1 MRRVKFIIRPHP
13 RAFPFWSIRGSDNP
27 GGRGGWQEFR
37 PHLTEEEK
45 EEPRVIT
52 LVEVAG
58 ETSSQVWDFLVC
70 IAIASSLAGG
80 GKGGLR

>member
-1 MRRVKFIIRPHP
+1 M
-13 RAFPFWSIRGSDNP
+13 
-27 GGRGGWQEFR
+27 
-37 PHLTEEEK
+37 TEEEK

-58 ETSSQVWDFLVC
+58 EPSSQVWDFLVC